1 MTHAELREMLGLY
14 ALGALEAHDAA
25 ALAAHLEKCPSCLA
39 ELVNLEE
46 SVAELAHA
54 AGPIP
59 PPADV
64 TSRILRAAGS
74 GPPLAA
80 LPPVRTARPAR
91 RRRTPGG
98 WRRRL
103 RVTAGVAVAAGVA
116 FLVVSEITL
125 RQRLDR
131 AFQTLARGRDLLEF
145 IASPDV
151 TTVSLAATGSAP
163 GARAFVAYDRRS
175 GRLVLFAFHLQPP
188 PEDQVY
194 QLWLISDGVRPSAVF
209 SPDPIGATL
218 LHEHALP
225 ERRGVPLFA
234 ITLEPS
240 GGGPEPT
247 GRILLLG
254 GRPRSLPDVDL
265 PPKTP

>member
-64 TSRILRAAGS
+64 TSRILRAARS
-74 GPPLAA
+74 EPPLAA
-80 LPPVRTARPAR
+80 LSPARTARPR
-91 RRRTPGG
+91 RRRAPGR

-103 RVTAGVAVAAGVA
+103 GAAAGVVL
-116 FLVVSEITL
+116 LVVSQITL
-125 RQRLDR
+125 RHRLDR
-131 AFQTLARGRDLLEF
+131 ALHTLVRGRDLLGF

-151 TTVSLAATGSAP
+151 TTASLAATESAA
-163 GARAFVAYDRRS
+163 GARAFVAYERHS
-175 GRLVLFAFHLQPP
+175 GRFILLAFHLPPP
-188 PEDQVY
+188 PEHQVY
-194 QLWLISDGVRPSAVF
+194 QLWLIAEGVRPSAVF
-209 SPDPIGATL
+209 SPDPIGVTL
-218 LHEHALP
+218 LHDHSLP

-240 GGGPEPT
+240 GGVAEPT
-247 GRILLLG
+247 EPSGKIALLG
-254 GRPRSLPDVDL
+254 GGSQLDVRR
-265 PPKTP
+265 